1 MAVRYVWKKWSWRAR
16 DRGCCFHLGR
26 TNFPFPLVRA
36 STTYG
41 DAFEFRVWAH
51 PLSFQI
57 IVIHIAAMR
66 NTAVDGQRPK
76 RKFIVYVDESGDHS
90 LAKVDESYPVFVLAF
105 CVFYQGNYVD
115 NVVSALE
122 RLKFEKFGHDIIILH
137 ERDIRKETGPFKFRF
152 KKQKEEFIDQLTT
165 IIADSK
171 FILIAAVINKRA
183 LGPRDEEDSNPY
195 HVALRSCLDSL
206 HALMKEKGQQ
216 EVDTHVVFERRGKKE
231 DRELELEFR
240 RICDGAND
248 TAERLPYQIILADK
262 RVNSAGLQ
270 LADLVARPI
279 GIDYLRPAQRNR
291 AFETLRPKFFCRDGR
306 KDVGKNFEGW
316 GLRIFPEPTNEKPR

>member
-1 MAVRYVWKKWSWRAR
+1 
-16 DRGCCFHLGR
+16 
-26 TNFPFPLVRA
+26 
-36 STTYG
+36 
-41 DAFEFRVWAH
+41 
-51 PLSFQI
+51 
-57 IVIHIAAMR
+57 MR
-66 NTAVDGQRPK
+66 NSATEDKRPK

-90 LAKVDESYPVFVLAF
+90 LEKIDENYPVFVLAF

-122 RLKFEKFGHDIIILH
+122 RLKFEKFGHDIVILH

-152 KKQKEEFIDQLTT
+152 KEQKEEFIEQLTS
-165 IIADSK
+165 IIDESR
-171 FILIAAVINKRA
+171 FILIAAVIDKRTLEP
-183 LGPRDEEDSNPY
+183 LGEVSPNPY
-195 HVALRSCLDSL
+195 HLALRACLDAL
-206 HALMKEKGQQ
+206 HALMKEKNQQ
-216 EVDTHVVFERRGKKE
+216 EVDTYVVFERRGPKE

-279 GIDYLRPAQRNR
+279 GINYLRPAKRNR

-306 KDVGKNFEGW
+306 KGVGKNFEGW
-316 GLRIFPEPTNEKPR
+316 GLKIFPEPKSEKPR